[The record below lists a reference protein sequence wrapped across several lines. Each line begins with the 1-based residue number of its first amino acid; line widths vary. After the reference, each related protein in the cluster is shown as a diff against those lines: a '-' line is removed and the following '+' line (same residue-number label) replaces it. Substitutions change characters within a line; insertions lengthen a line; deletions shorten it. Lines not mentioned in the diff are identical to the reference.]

1 MPPSRESLTE
11 GARHRDPRGVM
22 PADLATPAIAPD
34 PFKSDA
40 MSVDVDFQDTLD
52 QFPSEET
59 LEIDSPLARH
69 ADGSSSAVSIGVD
82 TLAGTQPFPAE
93 PKLFIIVPAG
103 PPVFGELA
111 GEDEQ
116 IWTRVPVDPPRPDR
130 PSIVARAVTSISL
143 MVSSIAMA
151 SIRLARAAVPVAS
164 RGTTVIGAWCRAAV
178 SQVAIGTA
186 GVLRRVKGLA
196 FAGLRRITSSTGVAA
211 RQARPGIVRTVRFP
225 FALMQAA
232 ARAVRRIVA
241 SARLAVR
248 SGCATVAT
256 GIAGSVRTIAHRS
269 RAIARAWKSTI
280 GISAAA
286 AARSVQP
293 LRSALAQPLRAVPR
307 DETIRTR
314 RLPIVALGHS
324 RRGFASRLT
333 SARYGI
339 PAAALI
345 VATVIATLVFVITP
359 PKLPAV
365 VRTSEPPLE
374 IPAKA
379 PPAVEPIS
387 EAPKKIVLAPSTTSR
402 AEQPDRGS
410 RPTPPP
416 RPRPIDAAAIQRVLN
431 RYRDA
436 YSTLDV
442 AAVRAIWPSVDA
454 AALRTTFNRLA
465 EHNVEY
471 DSCKISAAD
480 AGAVAVC
487 NGVAQSVPMGAR
499 TTTTEHRQWRFTL
512 SPVENRWL
520 IETVAAR

>member
-1 MPPSRESLTE
+1 M
-11 GARHRDPRGVM
+11 
-22 PADLATPAIAPD
+22 
-34 PFKSDA
+34 
-40 MSVDVDFQDTLD
+40 
-52 QFPSEET
+52 
-59 LEIDSPLARH
+59 
-69 ADGSSSAVSIGVD
+69 
-82 TLAGTQPFPAE
+82 
-93 PKLFIIVPAG
+93 
-103 PPVFGELA
+103 
-111 GEDEQ
+111 
-116 IWTRVPVDPPRPDR
+116 
-130 PSIVARAVTSISL
+130 
-143 MVSSIAMA
+143 
-151 SIRLARAAVPVAS
+151 
-164 RGTTVIGAWCRAAV
+164 
-178 SQVAIGTA
+178 A
-186 GVLRRVKGLA
+186 GVV
-196 FAGLRRITSSTGVAA
+196 
-211 RQARPGIVRTVRFP
+211 
-225 FALMQAA
+225 
-232 ARAVRRIVA
+232 
-241 SARLAVR
+241 
-248 SGCATVAT
+248 
-256 GIAGSVRTIAHRS
+256 
-269 RAIARAWKSTI
+269 
-280 GISAAA
+280 
-286 AARSVQP
+286 
-293 LRSALAQPLRAVPR
+293 
-307 DETIRTR
+307 
-314 RLPIVALGHS
+314 
-324 RRGFASRLT
+324 
-333 SARYGI
+333 
-339 PAAALI
+339 
-345 VATVIATLVFVITP
+345 ATLVFVITP

-402 AEQPDRGS
+402 AEQPDRDS

-487 NGVAQSVPMGAR
+487 SGVAQSVPMGAR